1 MQYTILGSTLTSLF
15 RHSSLQFALD
25 VVDDMLGEAQEIA
38 EKGNAFFVYTPALHR
53 LREGGFNNP
62 LFDRM
67 DERLLSARQRAGF
80 LSTLVVGSDAPP
92 LPPHTAANFNA
103 EVISR
108 AAILPS
114 AWNPR
119 TRQLQKIVDPTQT
132 GGMAMSFFMKVVLVL
147 MFALWLR
154 SMLAPSSH
162 GQGYSSHHRR

>member
-1 MQYTILGSTLTSLF
+1 
-15 RHSSLQFALD
+15 
-25 VVDDMLGEAQEIA
+25 MLGEAQEID
-38 EKGNAFFVYTPALHR
+38 EKGNTFFVYTPALHR